1 MSEFILHLS
10 RPSMIQTPFVAV
22 DGIVE
27 IYNDDGLFEGIVL
40 IERLNT
46 PKGLALPGGFVDIG
60 ESVESAVVREMK
72 EELSLD
78 VTIESLHGVY
88 SDPARDSRFHCV
100 SIVYVCIAHGTPLGA
115 DDAKEAFIYRLD
127 AIPYEKLVFDHAQI
141 IRDYSTAKQN
151 EF

>member
-1 MSEFILHLS
+1 
-10 RPSMIQTPFVAV
+10 MIQTPFLAV

-27 IYNDDGLFEGIVL
+27 IYNDTGLFEGIVL

-60 ESVESAVVREMK
+60 ENVESAIIREMQ

-78 VTIESLHGVY
+78 VTIQSLHGVY

-100 SIVYVCIAHGTPLGA
+100 SIVYVCNAHGIPTGA
-115 DDAKEAFIYRLD
+115 DDAKEAFIYCLD
-127 AIPYEKLVFDHAQI
+127 DIPYNKLVFDHAQI
-141 IRDYSTAKQN
+141 IRDYCKNYYGETIKDIK
-151 EF
+151 